1 MEDMTS
7 STLSQLVNMEDGSF
21 IPVRTYLAGFFI
33 GILTVTIPL
42 LCVILL

>member
-1 MEDMTS
+1 MEAMTS

-21 IPVRTYLAGFFI
+21 IPVREYLAGFFLSI
-33 GILTVTIPL
+33 STVAVPL